1 MQKEIS
7 MLSSDVGL
15 TKEYLTATWFY
26 LMTSQ
31 MPFGHSLPW
40 KNSCAWSIRIRFL
53 KTPLSVG
60 ILLLWFW
67 SSVHF
72 SQYLNYLFSNRL
84 TLVPFL
90 RFAATYQY
98 NFSSSKPFI
107 SKKIKVTSPL
117 PEYCNLSDF
126 WHDNLLLYLSFLW
139 LLTLT
144 SFTLGWCIF

>member
-1 MQKEIS
+1 

-60 ILLLWFW
+60 ILQLWFW

-84 TLVPFL
+84 TLVPFW

-107 SKKIKVTSPL
+107 SKKLKWLHLCQSTAILVIFGMIIYYFIFHFFGSL
-117 PEYCNLSDF
+117 P
-126 WHDNLLLYLSFLW
+126 WHHLHWAGASF
-139 LLTLT
+139 
-144 SFTLGWCIF
+144 